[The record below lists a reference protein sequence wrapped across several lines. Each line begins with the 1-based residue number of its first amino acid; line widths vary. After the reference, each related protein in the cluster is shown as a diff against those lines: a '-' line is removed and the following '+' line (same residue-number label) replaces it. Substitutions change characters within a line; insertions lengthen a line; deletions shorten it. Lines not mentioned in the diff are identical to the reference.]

1 MKRLTRTEGNRAA
14 SIGLALA
21 LAGCVAT
28 TGGSPRFLTLRTA
41 EIYSLRYDAQV
52 QTLTVVTRT
61 GDVIDYE
68 KVDPAVVDGLLA
80 AGDKDA
86 FYRDTLKGKIPS
98 KTVDVSPA
106 P

>member
-1 MKRLTRTEGNRAA
+1 MKRLTRTEGNLAA
-14 SIGLALA
+14 SFLAALA

-41 EIYSLRYDAQV
+41 EIYSVRYEPTAM
-52 QTLTVVTRT
+52 TLTVVTRT

-80 AGDKDA
+80 AEDKDA
-86 FYRDTLKGKIPS
+86 FYRETIKGKIPS
-98 KTVDVSPA
+98 KSVDVSTA

>member
-1 MKRLTRTEGNRAA
+1 MKRLTRTEGNWAA
-14 SIGLALA
+14 SIGAALA

-41 EIYSLRYDAQV
+41 ELYSLRYDAASKA
-52 QTLTVVTRT
+52 LTVVTRT

-68 KVDPAVVDGLLA
+68 SVDPAVVDGLLA
-80 AGDKDA
+80 AEDKDA
-86 FYRDTLKGKIPS
+86 FYRETIKGKIPS
-98 KTVDVSPA
+98 KTVDVTPA